1 MDSWD
6 MLSEQQGGM
15 VWARQIDND
24 VGGFQFMD
32 NSTSA
37 IINELKFAVAKQVRT
52 MIIILAGFNIAMAVV
67 LAFVIFR
74 NCYKGAKRS
83 DPAFGF
89 RYILPCSRGNTQRVA
104 NCGPVRLS
112 SNL

>member
-1 MDSWD
+1 MDSWNI
-6 MLSEQQGGM
+6 LSEQQGGM
-15 VWARQIDND
+15 VWARQVDND

-37 IINELKFAVAKQVRT
+37 IINDLKFAVAKQVRT

-89 RYILPCSRGNTQRVA
+89 RYFPFQ
-104 NCGPVRLS
+104 LS
-112 SNL
+112 WSHAAGG